1 MYMNK
6 LEALGN
12 KIREL
17 REKKNWSLDR
27 LSEEL
32 EKEEIE
38 IVPSTLFRIEKGQR
52 KKIDT
57 LLLLGL
63 SKIMNYNFFQMLDNQ
78 IFRSEDYIEVD
89 DQK

>member
-1 MYMNK
+1 MNK

-63 SKIMNYNFFQMLDNQ
+63 SKILNYNFFFFKRKRFLKILEQ
-78 IFRSEDYIEVD
+78 
-89 DQK
+89 

>member
-1 MYMNK
+1 MNK

-17 REKKNWSLDR
+17 RERKNWSLDR

-32 EKEEIE
+32 EKEDID

-52 KKIDT
+52 KNRY
-57 LLLLGL
+57 
-63 SKIMNYNFFQMLDNQ
+63 SPSPWSFQNFKL
-78 IFRSEDYIEVD
+78 
-89 DQK
+89 

>member
-1 MYMNK
+1 MNK
-6 LEALGN
+6 LEVLGN

-17 REKKNWSLDR
+17 RENKGWSLDK

-32 EKEEIE
+32 SKENLD
-38 IVPSTLFRIEKGQR
+38 VVSSTLFRIEKGQR

-63 SKIMNYNFFQMLDNQ
+63 SKVFNYNFFQMLDDQ
-78 IFRSEDYIEVD
+78 IFRTE
-89 DQK
+89 